1 VFAIWQII
9 ETRKSTN
16 AQLAVQTFTKIRD
29 PKIKKLL
36 RDIIYELSP
45 EEIGHLSTT
54 EKMAIGDLLD
64 WFDMIGAL
72 IDKGIIDESCAIE
85 GYGGGPAVLRCWY
98 QLAGYIRTE
107 QKVRGS
113 YAENYE
119 DFTYR
124 TYKHYKNANIRIAL
138 HTKNID
144 NLLDEYD
151 KSEFETLFPRSS
163 KIIRKQRRN
172 KRGV

>member
-1 VFAIWQII
+1 MDWTWGWAAVGAIATCVLAAGIVFAIWQII

-72 IDKGIIDESCAIE
+72 IDKGIIDE
-85 GYGGGPAVLRCWY
+85 
-98 QLAGYIRTE
+98 
-107 QKVRGS
+107 
-113 YAENYE
+113 
-119 DFTYR
+119 
-124 TYKHYKNANIRIAL
+124 IRIY
-138 HTKNID
+138 NISTTSPIFFFK
-144 NLLDEYD
+144 E
-151 KSEFETLFPRSS
+151 
-163 KIIRKQRRN
+163 
-172 KRGV
+172 